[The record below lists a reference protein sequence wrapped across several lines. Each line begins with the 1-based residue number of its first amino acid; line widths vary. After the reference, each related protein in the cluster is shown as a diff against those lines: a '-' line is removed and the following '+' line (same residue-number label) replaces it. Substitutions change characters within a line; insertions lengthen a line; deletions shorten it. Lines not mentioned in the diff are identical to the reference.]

1 MNLYTAILPLPV
13 AVPLLF
19 AALSIIVGLSRGERV
34 VGKAECAA
42 FALERCRREQP
53 PVEEGDV
60 AEDPRRRRTFGTRC
74 VERAEE
80 QRTQQTVMQRT
91 PAFQMGRRLP
101 QQELRVVIEPP
112 FGLQKCEKQAARR
125 AQNGKLPAFR
135 RRR

>member
-1 MNLYTAILPLPV
+1 VRREAIAIQQP
-13 AVPLLF
+13 AKE
-19 AALSIIVGLSRGERV
+19 RGERV

-42 FALERCRREQP
+42 LALERCRREQP

-112 FGLQKCEKQAARR
+112 FGLQEMRETDSATRTEWKAPGVLQASL
-125 AQNGKLPAFR
+125 NPWPYLPGW
-135 RRR
+135 